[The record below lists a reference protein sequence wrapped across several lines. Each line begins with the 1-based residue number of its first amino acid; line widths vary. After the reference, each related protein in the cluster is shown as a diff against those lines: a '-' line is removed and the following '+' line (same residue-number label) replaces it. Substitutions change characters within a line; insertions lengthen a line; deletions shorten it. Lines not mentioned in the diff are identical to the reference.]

1 MLLSWPAVLI
11 CLGSGILAAYFQ
23 VWLFTAVLV
32 AIAVMTG
39 LMRPQTRRQL
49 AAAGGVALAGIMIYV
64 LNVPPF
70 PADLEEQAVVK
81 VIGRVA
87 SIPYFNGDKTVFMVE
102 TNNRSPYRQWL
113 RVVCLF
119 PVDFHRGDRVYLEGR
134 LKPPRPPGN
143 PGQFDF
149 PRYLFAQGVYYN
161 LTVSDSANTHLVE
174 AGRGPLIWMDSL
186 RSQAEDV
193 TRQALP
199 QAEAAILLGM
209 IWGGRADMDDQQY
222 EDFQNTGIVHIFS
235 VGGLHV
241 GFLLLF
247 INMLA
252 SLAGLGN
259 RGRFVSGIAALLV
272 YGTMVAWP
280 PPVIRAVLMGVLGLV
295 AYLSGRE
302 NGLLNA
308 LSIAGIIMLLVNPA
322 SLFDLSFQLT
332 MLATGGLVYLFPKL
346 RSLLPGSSWIKDIA
360 LLPVCAEIAI
370 LPLIAYHFN
379 IFTPCSLLT
388 NIATTYLAGAAV
400 ILGFTA
406 SILAPFSFALAA
418 LFLQPAGMF
427 IDLIVAVV
435 DWIKDLPGAYLYVAS
450 PSMVRIGL
458 YYALIALALLSL
470 QMASLRKL
478 FKPALGILLI
488 WLVVLVIPPGFHD
501 RDELEMV
508 FIDVGQ
514 GDSIFIKT
522 PGGKTVLVDGGGSQL
537 FDVGRKVVLPYLH
550 HRGIRS
556 LDLVIST
563 HADID
568 HLQGLVRVVDAM
580 PVRQLGIPA
589 ALANDEGYR
598 PLRDLAAEKNI
609 PTLYLEA
616 GQSLRVE
623 EGMQVEI
630 LNPPKQA
637 GGDDANEESVVL
649 SISHGSYTALL
660 TGDVSAARLALMGER
675 LDPVTILKIPHHG
688 SKGSLARDFYQKT
701 DPAWAVISVGADN
714 PFGHPH
720 PLVVAALQESG
731 ARILRTD
738 LQGAITIFSNGYDYH
753 IQTHILNQP

>member
-1 MLLSWPAVLI
+1 MCLS
-11 CLGSGILAAYFQ
+11 SGILAAHFQ
-23 VWLFTAVLV
+23 AWFVTAVL
-32 AIAVMTG
+32 AAAAVTAG
-39 LMRPQTRRQL
+39 LIWPQTQRQL
-49 AAAGGVALAGIMIYV
+49 AIASGVAVAGIMIYV

-70 PADLEEQAVVK
+70 PTDLEEQTGFEVT
-81 VIGRVA
+81 GRIV
-87 SIPYFNGDKTVFMVE
+87 SIPYYNGDKTAVMVE
-102 TNNRSPYRQWL
+102 TDDPSLYKRRL

-119 PVDFHRGDRVYLEGR
+119 PVDFHRGDRVHLEGQ

-161 LTVSDSANTHLVE
+161 LTVYDSADVQLVR
-174 AGRGPLIWMDSL
+174 AGRGPLIWTDSL
-186 RSQAEDV
+186 RNRAEDL
-193 TRQALP
+193 TRQVLP
-199 QAEAAILLGM
+199 EAEAAILLGM
-209 IWGGRADMDDQQY
+209 IWGGRAGMDDQQY

-247 INMLA
+247 ISILA
-252 SLAGLGN
+252 ALAGLGH
-259 RGRFVSGIAALLV
+259 RGRFVVGIAALLA

-302 NGLLNA
+302 NGLVNA
-308 LSIAGIIMLLVNPA
+308 LSIAGIVMLLVNPA

-332 MLATGGLVYLFPKL
+332 MLATGGLAYLFPRL

-360 LLPVCAEIAI
+360 LIPVCAEIAI

-406 SILAPFSFALAA
+406 SILAPFSSALAA

-427 IDLIVAVV
+427 IDLILAVV
-435 DWIKDLPGAYLYVAS
+435 DWIKDLPGAYLHVAS
-450 PSMVRIGL
+450 PSVVQIWL
-458 YYALIALALLSL
+458 YYTVIALASLSL
-470 QMASLRKL
+470 QRASLRKM

-488 WLVVLVIPPGFHD
+488 WLIVLVLPAGFHD
-501 RDELEMV
+501 KEELEMV

-514 GDSIFIKT
+514 GDSILIKT
-522 PGGKTVLVDGGGSQL
+522 PGGRFMLVDGGGSPF
-537 FDVGRKVVLPYLH
+537 FDVGGKVVLPYLH

-563 HADID
+563 HPDID
-568 HLQGLVRVVDAM
+568 HVQGLVKVVDAI

-589 ALANDEGYR
+589 AMAADEDYR
-598 PLRDLAAEKNI
+598 SLRDLAAKKNI
-609 PTLYLEA
+609 PALYLQA
-616 GQSLRVE
+616 GKSLQVE
-623 EGMQVEI
+623 KGMQVDI
-630 LNPPKQA
+630 LNPPRQA
-637 GGDDANEESVVL
+637 GGDDVNEESVVL
-649 SISHGSYTALL
+649 RIQYGNFTSLL
-660 TGDVSAARLALMGER
+660 TGDVSAARLALMGDR
-675 LDPVTILKIPHHG
+675 ADPVTVLKIPHHG
-688 SKGSLARDFYQKT
+688 SKGSLARDFYQKV
-701 DPAWAVISVGADN
+701 DPDWAVISAGADN

-720 PLVVAALQESG
+720 PLVVTALQESG

-738 LQGAITIFSNGYDYH
+738 LQGAITISSNGSEYQ
-753 IQTHILNQP
+753 IQTHILAQP

>member
-1 MLLSWPAVLI
+1 M
-11 CLGSGILAAYFQ
+11 CLGSGIAAVHFQAWFLLA
-23 VWLFTAVLV
+23 V
-32 AIAVMTG
+32 
-39 LMRPQTRRQL
+39 L
-49 AAAGGVALAGIMIYV
+49 AAAAAAAGLIWPQIRGQLAIAAGVVLAGIIVYV

-70 PADLEEQAVVK
+70 PTNLEEQAGFEVTGQ
-81 VIGRVA
+81 IA
-87 SIPYFNGDKTVFMVE
+87 SIPYYDGDKTVVMVE
-102 TNNRSPYRQWL
+102 TDDPSPYKRQL

-119 PVDFHRGDRVYLEGR
+119 PVDFHRGDRVGLEGQ

-161 LTVSDSANTHLVE
+161 LTVEDSAAVQLVR

-186 RSQAEDV
+186 RSRAEHL
-193 TRQALP
+193 TRRVLP
-199 QAEAAILLGM
+199 EAEAAILLGM
-209 IWGGRADMDDQQY
+209 IWGGRAGMDDQQY

-247 INMLA
+247 VNMLA
-252 SLAGLGN
+252 LLAGAGN
-259 RGRFVSGIAALLV
+259 RGRFVAGIAALLA

-308 LSIAGIIMLLVNPA
+308 LSIAGIVMLLVNPA
-322 SLFDLSFQLT
+322 SLFNLSFQLT
-332 MLATGGLVYLFPKL
+332 MLATGGLAYLFPRL
-346 RSLLPGSSWIKDIA
+346 RSLLPGNSWVKDIA
-360 LLPVCAEIAI
+360 LIPVCAEIAI

-379 IFTPCSLLT
+379 IFTPCSMLT

-406 SILAPFSFALAA
+406 SILAPFSSALAA

-427 IDLIVAVV
+427 IDLILAVV

-450 PSMVRIGL
+450 PTVVQICL
-458 YYALIALALLSL
+458 YYAVIVLALLSL
-470 QMASLRKL
+470 QRASLGKM
-478 FKPALGILLI
+478 FKPALGILLV
-488 WLVVLVIPPGFHD
+488 WLLFLILPAGFHD
-501 RDELEMV
+501 KEGLEMV

-514 GDSIFIKT
+514 GDAILIKT
-522 PGGKTVLVDGGGSQL
+522 PGGKYMLVDGGGSPF
-537 FDVGRKVVLPYLH
+537 FDVGGKVVLPYLH

-556 LDLVIST
+556 LDLVVST
-563 HADID
+563 HPDID
-568 HLQGLVRVVDAM
+568 HAQGLVKVVDAM

-589 ALANDEGYR
+589 ALAAHEDYR
-598 PLRDLAAEKNI
+598 SLRDLAEKNSI
-609 PTLYLEA
+609 PVLFLQA
-616 GQSLRVE
+616 GKSLRVE
-623 EGMQVEI
+623 EGMQIDI
-630 LNPPKQA
+630 LNPPRQA
-637 GGDDANEESVVL
+637 SSDDTNEESVVL
-649 SISHGSYTALL
+649 RISYGSFTALL
-660 TGDVSAARLALMGER
+660 TGDVPATRLSLLGAR
-675 LDPVTILKIPHHG
+675 LDPATVLKVAHHG
-688 SKGSLARDFYQKT
+688 SKGTLARDFYQKA

-720 PLVVAALQESG
+720 PLVMTALRESG

-738 LQGAITIFSNGYDYH
+738 LQGAITIMSNGYEYQ
-753 IQTHILNQP
+753 IQTHIPDQP